1 MSHEARRIGLFSSL
15 VLAMYFTSD
24 KCWCLISAFA
34 MDTGAVAFTESA
46 SDEPSGSSCLYPTRW
61 QTQFRKLAELEAAVA
76 ITRGWT
82 VVVASTVLT
91 LAAWMRR
98 FSWSCY

>member
-1 MSHEARRIGLFSSL
+1 MSHEGRRIGLFSSL

-34 MDTGAVAFTESA
+34 MDTGAVAFTKSA
-46 SDEPSGSSCLYPTRW
+46 SGRAVRVELFVPNTMANSI
-61 QTQFRKLAELEAAVA
+61 RKLAELEAAVA
-76 ITRGWT
+76 ITHGWT